1 MVKQRIPETDHG
13 IVGEFNT
20 QIYDDMMRRMRDK
33 GWLETK
39 LIIGSGIRSG
49 LALEIGP
56 GPGYIGLEWLKNTDG
71 TTLRGMDISED
82 MLEIAR
88 RNAAEY
94 DLTDRVKYV
103 KGDAQK
109 MPFGSNYFDAV
120 FTNGSLH
127 EWSHPE
133 KIMDEIVRV
142 LKPGGRYCISDMKRD
157 MSPLLKWLMYYAMA
171 RPKEIRP
178 GLISSINASYT
189 IGEIEAMLPETQL
202 QGYHVTKNLMGIVIS
217 GQKPPAAAR
226 RPTSR
231 TTPSGPSSRSRG
243 RSK

>member
-13 IVGEFNT
+13 IEGEFNT
-20 QIYDDMMRRMRDK
+20 QIYDEMMRRMRDK
-33 GWLETK
+33 GWLETR
-39 LIIGSGIRSG
+39 LITGSEIGSG
-49 LALEIGP
+49 LALEVGP
-56 GPGYIGLEWLKNTDG
+56 GPGYLGLEWLKNTEG
-71 TTLRGMDISED
+71 TTLQGMDISED

-94 DLTDRVKYV
+94 GLTDRVKYV

-109 MPFGSNYFDAV
+109 MPFESDYFDAV

-133 KIMDEIVRV
+133 KIMDEIYRV
-142 LKPGGRYCISDMKRD
+142 LKPCGRYCISDMRRD
-157 MSPLLKWLMYYAMA
+157 MSPLMKWFMYAMA

-189 IGEIEAMLPETQL
+189 LGEIEAILTKTQL
-202 QGYHVTKNLMGIVIS
+202 KSSRVVKNIIGIIIS
-217 GQKPPAAAR
+217 GQKPPAA
-226 RPTSR
+226 
-231 TTPSGPSSRSRG
+231 
-243 RSK
+243 

>member
-20 QIYDDMMRRMRDK
+20 QMYDDMLRRMRDK
-33 GWLETK
+33 GWIETR

-49 LALEIGP
+49 LALEVGP
-56 GPGYIGLEWLKNTDG
+56 GPGYLGLEWLKNTDG

-94 DLTDRVKYV
+94 GLTDRVKYV

-109 MPFGSNYFDAV
+109 MPYESGYFDAV

-133 KIMDEIVRV
+133 KIMDEIARV
-142 LKPGGRYCISDMKRD
+142 LKPRSEEHT
-157 MSPLLKWLMYYAMA
+157 S
-171 RPKEIRP
+171 E
-178 GLISSINASYT
+178 
-189 IGEIEAMLPETQL
+189 L
-202 QGYHVTKNLMGIVIS
+202 Q
-217 GQKPPAAAR
+217 
-226 RPTSR
+226 SR
-231 TTPSGPSSRSRG
+231 LHLVC
-243 RSK
+243 

>member
-20 QIYDDMMRRMRDK
+20 QIYDDMLRRMRDR

-49 LALEIGP
+49 LALEVGP
-56 GPGYIGLEWLKNTDG
+56 GPGYLGLEWLKNTDG
-71 TTLRGMDISED
+71 TILQGMDISQD
-82 MLEIAR
+82 MIEIAR

-94 DLTDRVKYV
+94 GLTDRVKYV

-109 MPFGSNYFDAV
+109 MPFESNYFDAV

-133 KIMDEIVRV
+133 KIMDEIARV

-157 MSPLLKWLMYYAMA
+157 MSPLLKWLMYAMT

-189 IGEIEAMLPETQL
+189 INEIEDMLPKTKL
-202 QGYHVTKNLMGIVIS
+202 RGYHVTKNLIGIIIS
-217 GQKPPAAAR
+217 GQKPPAAA
-226 RPTSR
+226 
-231 TTPSGPSSRSRG
+231 G
-243 RSK
+243 

>member
-20 QIYDDMMRRMRDK
+20 QMYDDMLRRMRDK
-33 GWLETK
+33 GWLETR

-49 LALEIGP
+49 LALEVGP
-56 GPGYIGLEWLKNTDG
+56 GPGYLGLEWLKNTDG

-94 DLTDRVKYV
+94 GLTDRVKYV
-103 KGDAQK
+103 KGDARK
-109 MPFGSNYFDAV
+109 MPFESEYFDAV

-127 EWSHPE
+127 EWSHPDN
-133 KIMDEIVRV
+133 IMNEIARV
-142 LKPGGRYCISDMKRD
+142 LKPGGRYCISDMRRD
-157 MSPLLKWLMYYAMA
+157 MSPLMKWFMYAMC

-189 IGEIEAMLPETQL
+189 MGEIEAMLPKTQL
-202 QGYHVTKNLMGIVIS
+202 QGYRVAKNLMGIIIS
-217 GQKPPAAAR
+217 GQKPPVA
-226 RPTSR
+226 
-231 TTPSGPSSRSRG
+231 
-243 RSK
+243 